1 MLNSI
6 LVHFIN
12 FSSFGSI
19 ISCVT
24 SRYIYSSIIL
34 LDDIAMRTRERVVEC
49 PVYIFT
55 ASCRMHFCSFFS
67 PPRSYRLTNG
77 LGRGHRGGR
86 RLKSRRKERRE
97 NGSRGCE
104 IERRRAGGDEGDL
117 RDKEAARD
125 LVPKCQFLMP
135 QPADYLSRRGRA
147 CISVKSRSLHAERGA
162 PDEERTRN

>member
-1 MLNSI
+1 
-6 LVHFIN
+6 
-12 FSSFGSI
+12 
-19 ISCVT
+19 
-24 SRYIYSSIIL
+24 
-34 LDDIAMRTRERVVEC
+34 MRTRERVVEC

-162 PDEERTRN
+162 PDEERTRNWTYLEQNNSANCPLVSPSRGKRVKQQTTFRQGY